1 MVKLG
6 WEHPTCLSTTIIT
19 CHTHQLFLRRRDT
32 VNSHGRGLFYTLA
45 MVGSIAG
52 GRVMGSRPG
61 EFRQDSRVGD
71 EKIVQ
76 LSINGLHF
84 VLLCGCDG
92 RENEPSFLP
101 QKGNLLL

>member
-1 MVKLG
+1 M
-6 WEHPTCLSTTIIT
+6 
-19 CHTHQLFLRRRDT
+19 
-32 VNSHGRGLFYTLA
+32 NSHGRGLFYTLA
-45 MVGSIAG
+45 MIGSIVG
-52 GRVMGSRPG
+52 GWGMGTRPG
-61 EFRQDSRVGD
+61 EFHQDSRVGD

-76 LSINGLHF
+76 LGIHGLHF